1 MRRGTIIVVIFIIIA
16 AGVVGVSVFLRS
28 QPPLEF
34 TVTVSPMAEAWLR
47 DAAASF
53 NASNPTIN
61 STQAVRVAVQPQ
73 DEAQIALGESAAWTR
88 ESHPDGWIPAADFSV
103 NYARNRGLPFDTIQP
118 SVAQTPL
125 VWGGFSDTVA
135 DATNDGQEPFDWP
148 AVNAAVASQPIRLAF
163 RSPSSTIDGFAVL
176 LSGAAALA
184 DDPVITRDSLRS
196 PAARTWLENTV
207 LAVPNTAT
215 LGASAAQTMAA
226 RGPSVGGLALL
237 PESEWLTNLR
247 GQLVNASTPV
257 QLAYPAYTVQFT
269 FPCTAWNDPSAQNP
283 TTEAD
288 RVKAV
293 TAFCNYLLTPAQQAN
308 AARFGLR
315 PADGVVTEAMAA
327 LFTAAESYG
336 VQIELPPMT
345 VVQAPGRSDAQLL
358 ALSASQISQ

>member
-1 MRRGTIIVVIFIIIA
+1 MRRGTIIVVIFIVLA
-16 AGVVGVSVFLRS
+16 AAVVGVSVFLRS

-34 TVTVSPMAEAWLR
+34 TVTVNPLAEGWLR

-61 STQAVRVAVQPQ
+61 GTQAVRVAIQPQ
-73 DEAQIALGESAAWTR
+73 DEAQIALGESAAWSSQ
-88 ESHPDGWIPAADFSV
+88 SHPAGWIPAAAFALD
-103 NYARNRGLPFDTIQP
+103 YARSRGLPFEMLQA

-125 VWGGFSDTVA
+125 VWGGFSDLVA
-135 DATNDGQEPFDWP
+135 NATHDGAEPFDWP
-148 AVNAAVASQPIRLAF
+148 AVNEAVASQPVRLAF
-163 RSPSSTIDGFAVL
+163 RSPSATIDGFAVL

-184 DDPVITRDSLRS
+184 DDPVITRSSLRS
-196 PAARTWLENTV
+196 PEGRAWLEST
-207 LAVPNTAT
+207 LQAVPNTTT

-247 GQLVNASTPV
+247 GQLVSSSDPV

-269 FPCTAWNDPSAQNP
+269 FPCAAWNDPSAQEP
-283 TTEAD
+283 GAAG
-288 RVKAV
+288 RVRAV
-293 TAFCNYLLTPAQQAN
+293 DAFCAYLLTPAQQAN

-327 LFTAAESYG
+327 LFTAAEAYG
-336 VQIELPPMT
+336 AQLELPPMT
-345 VVQAPGRSDAQLL
+345 MVQAPGRSDSQLL
-358 ALSASQISQ
+358 ALSASQISP